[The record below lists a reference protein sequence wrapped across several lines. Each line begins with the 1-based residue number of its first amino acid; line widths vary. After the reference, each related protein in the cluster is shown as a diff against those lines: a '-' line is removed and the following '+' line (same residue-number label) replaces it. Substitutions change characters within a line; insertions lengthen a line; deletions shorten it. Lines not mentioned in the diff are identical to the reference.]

1 MPYVIKIS
9 SDGGNSYVDMFQH
22 TGVKPKNTFNRTLIH
37 RHLIADEHSFK
48 PRCLYIKEFGKI
60 KILQGRCHAALTCP
74 AMDTILY
81 GTHESLKIRF
91 DFILM
96 HLSGHPYGNI
106 FPYVAL

>member
-1 MPYVIKIS
+1 MLYSINYVIIYAWDIPLYKIICQSLWMPYVIKIS

-60 KILQGRCHAALTCP
+60 KI
-74 AMDTILY
+74 I
-81 GTHESLKIRF
+81 
-91 DFILM
+91 
-96 HLSGHPYGNI
+96 
-106 FPYVAL
+106 